1 MKRTFSMD
9 ETRPPNEFK
18 RVVMRAFDLDPAR
31 REVFLLCDIQGFTIG
46 EAAFLLDV
54 NPDVVSMRLNQ
65 ARRELNERF
74 LD

>member
-1 MKRTFSMD
+1 MKHNLRMD
-9 ETRPPNEFK
+9 EGNQPNEFK
-18 RVVMRAFDLDPAR
+18 RIVMRAFDLDPAK

-46 EAAFLLDV
+46 EAAFLLDI
-54 NPDVVSMRLNQ
+54 NPDVVIMRLNL